1 MMTLSQAIQQRI
13 QDLISESS
21 KIENY
26 HQLATRA
33 GLNES
38 VIRAILS
45 GETKNPST
53 ETIFFISVAF
63 GITLSEFYNDS
74 LFDISNID
82 DN

>member
-1 MMTLSQAIQQRI
+1 MTLSQAIRQRI
-13 QDLISESS
+13 KNLINQSTE
-21 KIENY
+21 IDNY
-26 HQLATRA
+26 HQLSIRA

-53 ETIFFISVAF
+53 ETIFFISIAF
-63 GITLSEFYNDS
+63 GISLSEFYNDN
-74 LFDISNID
+74 LFDIDNID

>member
-1 MMTLSQAIQQRI
+1 MTLSQAIIQRI
-13 QDLISESS
+13 KNLISQSTE
-21 KIENY
+21 IDNY
-26 HQLATRA
+26 HQLSIRA

-53 ETIFFISVAF
+53 ETMFFISVGF
-63 GITLSEFYNDS
+63 GISLSEFYNDN
-74 LFDISNID
+74 LFNIDNID

>member
-1 MMTLSQAIQQRI
+1 MTLSQAIVQRI
-13 QDLISESS
+13 KNLINQSS
-21 KIENY
+21 QIENY
-26 HQLATRA
+26 HQLSTRA

-53 ETIFFISVAF
+53 ETIYYISVAL
-63 GITLSEFYNDS
+63 GITLSEFYNDK
-74 LFDISNID
+74 LFDIDNIE

>member
-1 MMTLSQAIQQRI
+1 MTLSQAIVQRI
-13 QDLISESS
+13 KNLINQSTY
-21 KIENY
+21 IENY

-38 VIRAILS
+38 VVRAILS

-63 GITLSEFYNDS
+63 GITLSEFYNDKS
-74 LFDISNID
+74 FDIGNIE